1 MATESKRRSEAKYR
15 SEKTK
20 QLVIR
25 FFPTDMEV
33 LEYAKSQE
41 NTTKYVKDLIR
52 ADMERASKQ
61 SSE

>member
-1 MATESKRRSEAKYR
+1 MVTESKRKYDSKYR

-33 LEYAKSQE
+33 MEYAKSQP
-41 NTTKYVKDLIR
+41 NTTQYVKDLIR
-52 ADMERASKQ
+52 ADMEKNLS
-61 SSE
+61 